1 MRAFITSVYLFLYAP
16 IALVVLF
23 SFNAGRNASEFIG
36 FSTQWYGKALG
47 NSFLMNAL
55 WNSLVI
61 GLTSALLAALF
72 GTMAALAMERMSPRM
87 RAIFDGLFSAA
98 IVVPGVVIGIATLVA
113 LVEVFNFV
121 NPVITAIWPGEV
133 APKLGLGYGSV
144 IAAHGLFSMALVTMI
159 VKARIAS
166 LGRDIVEASSDLY
179 ATPFTTFRS
188 IVLPQ
193 ILPSIVAGF
202 MLAFTFSFDD
212 FIIAFFVAGS
222 KTTLPMYVFA
232 SIRRGITPEINA
244 VASMVL
250 AASLMMIVG
259 ARSLMRERKPTSSET
274 E

>member
-36 FSTQWYGKALG
+36 FSTQWYARALG
-47 NSFLMNAL
+47 NTFLMNAL

-121 NPVITAIWPGEV
+121 NPVLTTIWPGEA

-202 MLAFTFSFDD
+202 LLAFTFSFDD

-250 AASLMMIVG
+250 AASLLMIVG
-259 ARSLMRERKPTSSET
+259 ARSLMRERKPASSET